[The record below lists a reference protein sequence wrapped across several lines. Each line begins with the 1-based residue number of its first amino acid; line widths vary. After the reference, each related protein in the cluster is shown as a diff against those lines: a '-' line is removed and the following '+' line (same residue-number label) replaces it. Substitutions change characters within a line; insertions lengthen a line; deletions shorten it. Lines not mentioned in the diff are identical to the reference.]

1 MVEDLHG
8 IGSQKNVGI
17 WIRVSTEDQAQGQSP
32 EHHERRARAYA
43 EAKGWH
49 VARLYDLSG
58 VSGRSVMEHPQTQRM
73 LTDIQS
79 GEITGLIFS
88 KLARLARNTREL
100 LELAD
105 RFREHDAHLVSL
117 QESIDTSSPAGRLFY
132 TMIAAMAQ
140 WEREEIA
147 ERVAVSVPVRAKMGK
162 SLGGAAPYGY
172 RWKDKKLVPDPDE
185 APVRKLVH
193 ELFLEL
199 KRKKTVARALNDR
212 GHRTR
217 RGNKFS
223 DSTIEILLRD
233 PTAKGMRRANYTR
246 ISARKGVERKPESD
260 WVWSKVEPVVSAEVW
275 DACVAVLDEQSA
287 SRKPRTR
294 RPRHLFAGV
303 TFCACGGKM
312 YVPSNSP
319 KYICQTCRNKIPV
332 GDLEAIFQE
341 QLKAFFVDPQQI
353 AQALAEGEAA
363 ITQKEELVRVL
374 EAEEGRVQ
382 REMRK
387 IYDLYMA
394 DKISKDGFGEAYGPL
409 EVRLADIRKEIPT
422 LRGEL
427 DYLKIQQLSSGEIVA
442 EARTLYDR
450 WEDLSEEEKRAI
462 VEAITERIEI
472 GEDEVAITLY
482 YKPDPGA
489 PPGGSGGGGPGG
501 TGPPTTHSSLS
512 RNSDNT
518 AKNPSGLSVITEW
531 PAWGTTAKAP
541 LCSTSSTIRSA
552 VSGAKTSEAAP
563 RTTSVGQGM
572 RASASHCPAIA
583 RRSRSVACSGVSD
596 RTRPPRRMG
605 SIFSTKRPSSRRRS
619 PWRAMRM
626 IASGVAAG

>member
-73 LTDIQS
+73 LADIQS

-217 RGNKFS
+217 RGSKFS

-246 ISARKGVERKPESD
+246 TSARKGVERKPESD

-275 DACVAVLDEQSA
+275 DACVAMLDEQSA

-341 QLKAFFVDPQQI
+341 QLKEFFVDPQQI

-442 EARTLYDR
+442 EARGG
-450 WEDLSEEEKRAI
+450 
-462 VEAITERIEI
+462 
-472 GEDEVAITLY
+472 GEDALRPV
-482 YKPDPGA
+482 GRSQR
-489 PPGGSGGGGPGG
+489 GG
-501 TGPPTTHSSLS
+501 
-512 RNSDNT
+512 
-518 AKNPSGLSVITEW
+518 
-531 PAWGTTAKAP
+531 
-541 LCSTSSTIRSA
+541 
-552 VSGAKTSEAAP
+552 EA
-563 RTTSVGQGM
+563 
-572 RASASHCPAIA
+572 
-583 RRSRSVACSGVSD
+583 SD
-596 RTRPPRRMG
+596 RG
-605 SIFSTKRPSSRRRS
+605 GHH
-619 PWRAMRM
+619 RANRDR
-626 IASGVAAG
+626 